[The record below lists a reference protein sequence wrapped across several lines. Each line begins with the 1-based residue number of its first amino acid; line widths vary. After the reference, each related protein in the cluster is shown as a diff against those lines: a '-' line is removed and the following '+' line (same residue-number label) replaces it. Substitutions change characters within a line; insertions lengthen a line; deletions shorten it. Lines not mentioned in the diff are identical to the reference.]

1 MSSRVLDQLVADLE
15 GRMKFLEERVQEAR
29 DAAAKAAEVEKSA
42 RTEIAAHQ
50 MTLNSIQEIASET
63 DRSEEAEALEA
74 SASPEPQR
82 KEKSRK
88 RTSKRSAAAE

>member
-1 MSSRVLDQLVADLE
+1 
-15 GRMKFLEERVQEAR
+15 MKFLEERVQEAR

-42 RTEIAAHQ
+42 LTEISAHQ

-74 SASPEPQR
+74 SASPEHQR